1 MQELGGKDVAPPSSQ
16 IYSGVDS
23 LLFDDGWVLDGT
35 SRAHKKVFD
44 AITSFLILL
53 PFITFAGAN
62 SHEPFGQ
69 NSHPKKKPLLQCT
82 TWPFL
87 GLKLTALTCG
97 QSPFQCT
104 FWATWP
110 S

>member
-1 MQELGGKDVAPPSSQ
+1 
-16 IYSGVDS
+16 

-69 NSHPKKKPLLQCT
+69 NSHQKKKAVAPMHHLAIFGIKVNSLDL
-82 TWPFL
+82 WPKSLSVHFL
-87 GLKLTALTCG
+87 GHVAKLRVR
-97 QSPFQCT
+97 
-104 FWATWP
+104 
-110 S
+110 